1 LMIPGHECQSMSSFP
16 LPEVSTGI
24 NRSTELAIPPFDMSD
39 ALLFVSTV
47 MIGTFTAAAE
57 RHGISPSGV
66 SRALNRLERV
76 MGVRLLVR
84 TTRRLRMTE
93 EGELFF
99 ESCRDAI
106 ALMSKAADL
115 AGESSTSLQ
124 GVLRIGL
131 WSIVGTH
138 RIVPMLPRLLAL
150 HPRLSIQ
157 LVRVTSVAEFYS
169 RQVDC
174 ALLPG
179 EMMESG
185 LAGRELPS
193 VRMVLVATPQYIARH
208 GSPVNP
214 GDLLAHHCITLDQ
227 PDGMEF
233 NWVFGRKGPGPG
245 KPELTRIHGR
255 IRTDDMEQVMASAL
269 AGLGIAQVPY
279 SPLYHEIAAGRL
291 VVLLEEFEPAR
302 MPIWV
307 VYPARRTLPKRL
319 RSFIDFLL
327 GVQPVV
333 R

>member
-1 LMIPGHECQSMSSFP
+1 MSSSLQP
-16 LPEVSTGI
+16 KVITGI
-24 NRSTELAIPPFDMSD
+24 DRLAVDLAIPPFDMSD

-84 TTRRLRMTE
+84 TTRHLRMTE

-99 ESCRDAI
+99 ENCRDAI
-106 ALMSKAADL
+106 ALMAKAADL
-115 AGESSTSLQ
+115 AGESNASLQ
-124 GVLRIGL
+124 GLLRIGL

-138 RIVPMLPRLLAL
+138 RIVPMLPRLLAQ

-157 LVRVTSVAEFYS
+157 LVRVTSVPEFYS

-179 EMMESG
+179 EMMESS

-193 VRMVLVATPQYIARH
+193 VRMVLVATPGYVARH
-208 GSPVNP
+208 GSPAHP
-214 GDLLAHHCITLDQ
+214 EDLMAHDCITLVQ
-227 PDGMEF
+227 PDGTEF
-233 NWVFGRKGPGPG
+233 NWLFGRPGAGPIKPGP
-245 KPELTRIHGR
+245 TRIHGR
-255 IRTDDMEQVMASAL
+255 IRTDDMEQVMAAAL

-279 SPLYHEIAAGRL
+279 SPVYDEIAAGRL
-291 VVLLEEFEPAR
+291 VVLLEKYEPAR

-327 GVQPVV
+327 GVQPVE